1 MLVKI
6 LSTTAI
12 AAILAAGVLGWQL
25 KVQVEAA
32 GRLKAENAQLV
43 QGLKAAASMNDE
55 LRGQIRA
62 LERRNKMTLVQIAE
76 AEKAKRQIANELDKA
91 DADLR
96 AVLKTQRDWAE
107 APVPAGV
114 ADSVNATLDRLR
126 KPAPGSADKG

>member
-1 MLVKI
+1 MLLKI
-6 LSTTAI
+6 VSAVAF
-12 AAILAAGVLGWQL
+12 AAILAAGVLAWQL
-25 KVQVEAA
+25 KAQIETA

-43 QGLKAAASMNDE
+43 QGLKAAAELNDAM
-55 LRGQIRA
+55 RSQIRA
-62 LERRNKMTLVQIAE
+62 LERRNQMTLVQIAE
-76 AEKAKRQIANELDKA
+76 AEKAKRQIATELDKA

-126 KPAPGSADKG
+126 KPAPGSADQS